1 MQILDYWTMYLTD
14 DRFRTYVDKYC
25 TKHRMSPEN
34 AVKCLIVKSYA
45 NYLKGGEHA
54 L

>member
-1 MQILDYWTMYLTD
+1 MGIVDYWTMYLTD
-14 DRFRTYVDKYC
+14 DRFRTYVDKYAK
-25 TKHRMSPEN
+25 THRMPPEN

-45 NYLKGGEHA
+45 DYLKGGEHA